1 MKQGVK
7 ACLGVCVGGHKQR
20 EGEGNLETWAG
31 RTMPAVGRSSSS
43 RPGKENLENLGE
55 WPSRQDA

>member
-7 ACLGVCVGGHKQR
+7 ACLGVGGGHKQR
-20 EGEGNLETWAG
+20 EGEGSLETWAG
-31 RTMPAVGRSSSS
+31 RTVPAVGRSSSS

-55 WPSRQDA
+55 

>member
-1 MKQGVK
+1 MPR
-7 ACLGVCVGGHKQR
+7 CVCVGGHKQR
-20 EGEGNLETWAG
+20 EGEGNLETWVG

-55 WPSRQDA
+55 WASRQDA